1 MAFYVLFFTRVMQDF
16 FFHNTERMKLNF
28 VLFRERSKTMSGFRG
43 TIPLIE
49 GLGILLRINI
59 SNRINIQENM

>member
-1 MAFYVLFFTRVMQDF
+1 MAFYVLFFTRVI
-16 FFHNTERMKLNF
+16 HNTERMKLNF